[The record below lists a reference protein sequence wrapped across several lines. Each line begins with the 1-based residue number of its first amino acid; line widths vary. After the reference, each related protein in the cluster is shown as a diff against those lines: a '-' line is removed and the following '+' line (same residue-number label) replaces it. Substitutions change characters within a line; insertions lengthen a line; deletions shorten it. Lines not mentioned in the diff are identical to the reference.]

1 MDTRHARQALEEIA
15 LEVGARPGSGTLTAM
30 QLKARIDKGMQIIN
44 LAHQFRTIQLEEEN
58 QALRDKLEALQ
69 KKSGTLRV
77 DSP

>member
-1 MDTRHARQALEEIA
+1 
-15 LEVGARPGSGTLTAM
+15 M
-30 QLKARIDKGMQIIN
+30 QLKARIDNGMQIIN
-44 LAHQFRTIQLEEEN
+44 LAHQFRIIQLEEEN

>member
-1 MDTRHARQALEEIA
+1 
-15 LEVGARPGSGTLTAM
+15 M

-44 LAHQFRTIQLEEEN
+44 LAHQFRIIQLEEEN
-58 QALRDKLEALQ
+58 QALRDTLEALQ